1 MLPNPSSKVGSSPP
15 PDPAQRALQR
25 QPTKSFSKNFHH
37 PGYRL
42 IPPFHILLKIST
54 MGDVAVENP
63 ANNVTPLPK
72 PAALDA
78 LASLDSLEGTGTD
91 GNDEYANLKRLQ
103 RHLELV
109 MMRMPGSFST
119 LLTPPTGTFSC
130 RRNTSRMSK
139 GKRSQKAPGSGKR
152 SLTALVE
159 L

>member
-1 MLPNPSSKVGSSPP
+1 
-15 PDPAQRALQR
+15 
-25 QPTKSFSKNFHH
+25 
-37 PGYRL
+37 
-42 IPPFHILLKIST
+42 

-78 LASLDSLEGTGTD
+78 LASLDSLEGTGAD

-109 MMRMPGSFST
+109 MMMPWSFPTS
-119 LLTPPTGTFSC
+119 LTPPTDTFSC

-139 GKRSQKAPGSGKR
+139 GKPSQNAIWLGNR
-152 SLTALVE
+152 LLTYLVE